1 MITVIKLGLQYYI
14 HSVSCNYPGCPNVQ
28 HFEGKLFDK
37 NELFNVVPAEI
48 ESELIR
54 LGWLIIEPESANRAL
69 LLCPSHKAY
78 LERFSDDVRK
88 KVVDTIAQERNKY
101 MASLIWSL
109 QRCLC

>member
-37 NELFNVVPAEI
+37 NESFNVVPAEI
-48 ESELIR
+48 ESELIL
-54 LGWLIIEPESANRAL
+54 LGWIMIEQKSANSGL
-69 LLCPSHKAY
+69 LFCPSHKAF
-78 LERFSDDVRK
+78 LERISDDNRK
-88 KVVDTIAQERNKY
+88 KVVDTITQERQEY